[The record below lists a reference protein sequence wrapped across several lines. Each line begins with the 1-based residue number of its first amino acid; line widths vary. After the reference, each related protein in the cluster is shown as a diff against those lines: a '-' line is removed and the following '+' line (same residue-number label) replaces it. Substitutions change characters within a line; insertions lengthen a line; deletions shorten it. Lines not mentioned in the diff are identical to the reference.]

1 MNQEILPVGINTAAL
16 SEWEE
21 YRKEKGKPLSALA
34 KKKVVNRLAKHDI
47 ETQQR
52 MVDRAIENDWQ
63 GLHDVEPDKPKSQLT
78 KHQSIHEMLT
88 DTSWAD

>member
-16 SEWEE
+16 SEWVE

-34 KKKVVNRLAKHDI
+34 EKKVVNRLAKHDLT
-47 ETQQR
+47 TQQR
-52 MVDRAIENDWQ
+52 MVDKAIENDWI
-63 GLHDVEPDKPKSQLT
+63 GLHDVEPEKTNLT

-88 DTSWAD
+88 DTSWAE